1 MLAHR
6 AACTRV
12 ASHICGSPR
21 IRGCRLLRST
31 TGASGTTTSGTA
43 ASSSTASSST
53 ASSAAA
59 APATPAEGTKTWLS
73 NMVLSYGKVGVATY
87 AGVWLSTISAFF
99 MALQTD
105 TLAAGDALQAT
116 RRAANAV
123 DSDMLRS
130 LATSADDALRAVPS
144 SAGNLAVAFVLTKL
158 CKPLRIVAT
167 AALTPRMA
175 RAWNAVR
182 LRS

>member
-6 AACTRV
+6 AACTRI
-12 ASHICGSPR
+12 ASH
-21 IRGCRLLRST
+21 IRGCRFLRSS
-31 TGASGTTTSGTA
+31 TGAGGSTT
-43 ASSSTASSST
+43 SSSTASSNT
-53 ASSAAA
+53 ASSAGA
-59 APATPAEGTKTWLS
+59 APATPAKGTKTWLS
-73 NMVLSYGKVGVATY
+73 NMVLTYGKVGVATY

-105 TLAAGDALQAT
+105 ALAAGDALQAT
-116 RRAANAV
+116 RRVANAV

-158 CKPLRIVAT
+158 CKPLRIATT

-175 RAWNAVR
+175 RLWNTVK

>member
-6 AACTRV
+6 AACTRI
-12 ASHICGSPR
+12 ASHT
-21 IRGCRLLRST
+21 RGCRFLRSS
-31 TGASGTTTSGTA
+31 TGAGGSTTSR
-43 ASSSTASSST
+43 STASSST
-53 ASSAAA
+53 ASSNTASSAGA
-59 APATPAEGTKTWLS
+59 APATPAKGTKTWLS
-73 NMVLSYGKVGVATY
+73 NMVLTYGKVGVATY

-105 TLAAGDALQAT
+105 ALAAGDALQAT
-116 RRAANAV
+116 RRVANAV

-158 CKPLRIVAT
+158 CKPLRIATT

-175 RAWNAVR
+175 RLWNTVK